1 MHGSMRAAKAVTRE
15 QAAKACVEVLDTTFF
30 KALCEPARVSLLRE
44 IVLNGRADVGTIAA
58 SAPQDRSVV
67 ARHLQVMER
76 AGLLRS
82 STEGRNTFYD
92 IDANAIL
99 GRLEQMTT
107 LIRAVSA
114 VCCPPNSP

>member
-1 MHGSMRAAKAVTRE
+1 M
-15 QAAKACVEVLDTTFF
+15 LDTTFF

-82 STEGRNTFYD
+82 TSEGRNTYYD
-92 IDANAIL
+92 INADSIL
-99 GRLEQMTT
+99 ERLEQMTA
-107 LIRAVSA
+107 LIRAVAA
-114 VCCPPNSP
+114 VCCPPSKP

>member
-1 MHGSMRAAKAVTRE
+1 MKTQKPISRE
-15 QAAKACVEVLDTTFF
+15 QAARACVEVLDTTFF

-58 SAPQDRSVV
+58 NAPQDRSVV

-82 STEGRNTFYD
+82 TSEGRNTFYD
-92 IDANAIL
+92 INADSIL
-99 GRLEQMTT
+99 ERLEQMTA

-114 VCCPPNSP
+114 VCCPPKSQ

>member
-1 MHGSMRAAKAVTRE
+1 M
-15 QAAKACVEVLDTTFF
+15 
-30 KALCEPARVSLLRE
+30 
-44 IVLNGRADVGTIAA
+44 LNGRADVGTIAA
-58 SAPQDRSVV
+58 NAPQDRSVV

-99 GRLEQMTT
+99 ERLDQMTA
-107 LIRAVSA
+107 LIRAVSV
-114 VCCPPNSP
+114 VCCPPS